1 MRGVFWTRDGLM
13 SVPEEI
19 GERPLPI
26 YLRPVHPKVTNV
38 TARKTSDNLGPTY
51 EQREYELSKIVEWFD
66 GSSIA
71 YYCEI

>member
-26 YLRPVHPKVTNV
+26 YLRSVHPRVTNFMV
-38 TARKTSDNLGPTY
+38 KKTSDDLRPTY
-51 EQREYELSKIVEWFD
+51 EKREYELSKIVKWFD